1 MGVGYMFGSMV
12 RRKFFSLQYKLM
24 FALLGILLLLMFIF
38 GTFSYLQ
45 SSQTLKEKVSLSN
58 LYTVSQIGRNIEFI
72 VQDVHATSL
81 YMIQDANI
89 RHYLKEIGQMSES
102 AREEET
108 QKMIES
114 LMVLLG
120 SKPFIQSIYF
130 QTATGIAIDTSG
142 TKQQIDSA
150 MTERVSDLRGRF
162 IWYGNRILDYSDKT
176 INVLSMARDYN
187 DINDTKQKMAL
198 LQINVNED
206 YIANLYRD
214 PSTGIHGEY
223 MLVDTDNRVISSL
236 AKDSLGQ
243 SLPFWN
249 ERLFQDLRGK
259 NGYFYSDFDG
269 EPYLVTYYRIDG
281 MGAKLIHFVKVDELL
296 NEMVMDR
303 TLITAIIVLCIVIC
317 VGIAAV
323 FSLKV
328 LRPLKQLRLMMENV
342 RKEDFDTQIQIEGHD
357 EISLLGKSFNK
368 MSSRLKELIEQV
380 YSVQLK
386 RKEAEL
392 KALQAQVNPHFLYNT
407 LDTIYWVS
415 RMEQAF
421 ETSKL
426 VEALSKL
433 FRLSL
438 NSGDEIT
445 TVKNEVDH
453 LRHYITIQEK
463 RYEDRIRFTI
473 ETDEALHEY
482 RTIKLLLQ
490 PIVEN
495 SIYHG
500 IEKNRGKGQIDV
512 RVYADND
519 ALVFE
524 VTDNGA
530 GVDLEE
536 VNGLL
541 QRTMDDNR
549 GFAIKNVHDRI
560 QLYFNADFGIAF
572 MHNPS
577 GQGTTVIVRQPLQK

>member
-1 MGVGYMFGSMV
+1 MFGSMV

-38 GTFSYLQ
+38 GTVYYLQ

-58 LYTVSQIGRNIEFI
+58 LYTVSQIGRNIEFMA
-72 VQDVHATSL
+72 QDVHATSL

-89 RHYLKEIGQMSES
+89 RHYLKEVSLLSES
-102 AREEET
+102 QREEET
-108 QKMIES
+108 EKITQS

-120 SKPFIQSIYF
+120 SKPFIQSIHF
-130 QTATGIAIDTSG
+130 QTSSGIVLDTGG
-142 TKQQIDSA
+142 TRQQIDKA
-150 MTERVSDLRGRF
+150 IAQQVSDMRGGF
-162 IWYGNRILDYSDKT
+162 IWYGNQTMSYLSKT
-176 INVLSMARDYN
+176 MQVISLARDYN
-187 DINDTKQKMAL
+187 DINDIKQRLAL

-223 MLVDTDNRVISSL
+223 LLVDKDNRIVSSL
-236 AKDSLGQ
+236 AKERLGQ
-243 SLPFWN
+243 PLPYKN
-249 ERLFQDLRGK
+249 ERLSHNLKGK
-259 NGYFYSDFDG
+259 NGYFYSEFDG
-269 EPYLVTYYRIDG
+269 MQYLVTYYSVDG
-281 MGAKLIHFVKVDELL
+281 MEAKLIHFVKVSELL

-303 TLITAIIVLCIVIC
+303 KLITALIVLCIVVCI
-317 VGIAAV
+317 GIVAV

-342 RKEDFDTQIQIEGHD
+342 RKEDFDTQIQVEGYD

-438 NSGDEIT
+438 NSGDEMT
-445 TVKNEVDH
+445 TVKNEIDH

-463 RYEDRIRFTI
+463 RYEDRICFTI
-473 ETDEALHEY
+473 EADDNLLEY
-482 RTIKLLLQ
+482 KTIKLLIQ
-490 PIVEN
+490 PLVEN

-500 IEKNRGKGQIDV
+500 IEKNRGRGQIDI
-512 RVYADND
+512 RVYAEEDS
-519 ALVFE
+519 LVFD
-524 VTDNGA
+524 VTDNGI

-536 VNGLL
+536 MNRLL
-541 QRTMDDNR
+541 QQTMEDNR

-560 QLYFNADFGIAF
+560 QLYCNSDYGITF
-572 MHNPS
+572 LDNPS
-577 GQGTTVIVRQPLQK
+577 GQGTRVIVRQPLEK